1 MALRNRH
8 RPGLPAA
15 ISNART
21 VSAGRLHSRQP
32 RSDALNKA
40 IGATHFSPRCRRMP
54 PNGGDQRANMARVIF
69 ISRKKRNAIFA
80 PLHRL
85 VRQVSAAGSYSYLA
99 SRYSYSRRYSDT
111 PLVRCISRVSIDTIR
126 FRSVLPRQFESSSI
140 ASHPSEH
147 HELRHIQGPTLE
159 QFQRIDSC
167 P

>member
-1 MALRNRH
+1 MNRDRTTDHSIRQNVAFHVRDHRVLRGCSNRVQEAT
-8 RPGLPAA
+8 PLVP
-15 ISNART
+15 
-21 VSAGRLHSRQP
+21 
-32 RSDALNKA
+32 SD
-40 IGATHFSPRCRRMP
+40 R
-54 PNGGDQRANMARVIF
+54 DQRAKMARVIF